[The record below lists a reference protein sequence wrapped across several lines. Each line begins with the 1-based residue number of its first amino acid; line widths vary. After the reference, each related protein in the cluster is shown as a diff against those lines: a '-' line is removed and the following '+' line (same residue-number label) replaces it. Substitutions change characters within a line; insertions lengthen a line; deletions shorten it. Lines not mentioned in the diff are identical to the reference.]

1 MTNPHLDKEIE
12 KMAPANNPPKR
23 GFDPAEFERRVAR
36 AQEIM
41 HRQRLDAV
49 FVTTPPNVRY
59 FTGFDSQFWESPTR
73 PWFVV
78 VPLEGRPIA
87 VIPEIGAPEMALTWV
102 EDIRTWP
109 APVPSDDGISL
120 LRSTLEGLPS
130 RFGRIGAE
138 LGREMTLRMPVVDF
152 LALRESLGREVVDG
166 SPAIWEMRMVKTAAE
181 VAHIEH
187 ICQIAS
193 EAYEALPSQLSIGEN
208 EREAVRKLRID
219 IARRGADSTPFMP
232 AISGPGGVPQIVC
245 GPHDRILE
253 EGDILFIDTGSTY
266 DGYFCDFDRNYAVGR
281 ISGEAARVHEALWLA
296 TEAGIAAA
304 VPGSTTDDIWRAMN
318 RIIEDAGAIGNNVGR
333 LGHGLGLQLTEPPSH
348 RPGDGTTIVENMVL
362 TIEPGMEY
370 APGKMIVH
378 EENIVVT
385 ADGPR
390 LLTRRAPREM
400 PVIR

>member
-1 MTNPHLDKEIE
+1 MKDYVI
-12 KMAPANNPPKR
+12 PKR
-23 GFDPAEFERRVAR
+23 GFTPSEFEIRVER
-36 AQEIM
+36 AQRIM
-41 HRQRLDAV
+41 RRNELDAI

-78 VPLEGRPIA
+78 VPLSGEPIA

-102 EDIRTWP
+102 KDIRTWP
-109 APVPSDDGISL
+109 APVPEDDGVSL
-120 LRSTLEGLPS
+120 LKETLDALPR
-130 RFGRIGAE
+130 RFERIGAE
-138 LGREMTLRMPVVDF
+138 LGREMSLRMPVID
-152 LALRESLGREVVDG
+152 LLRLRDSLGSEIVDG
-166 SPAIWEMRMVKTAAE
+166 SPAIWQMRMVKTDAE
-181 VAHIEH
+181 IEH
-187 ICQIAS
+187 IHYICSIAS
-193 EAYEALPSQLSIGEN
+193 DAYEALPNQISIGEN

-219 IARRGADSTPFMP
+219 IARRGADATPFMP

-253 EGDILFIDTGSTY
+253 KGDVLFIDTGSTF
-266 DGYFCDFDRNYAVGR
+266 DGYFCDFDRNYAVGGL
-281 ISGEAARVHEALWLA
+281 SPDVARVHEALWLA

-304 VPGSTTDDIWRAMN
+304 VPGATTDDIWRAMN
-318 RIIEDAGAIGNNVGR
+318 RIIEGAGALGNNVGR

-348 RPGDGTTIVENMVL
+348 RPGDDTVIAENMVL

-378 EENIVVT
+378 EENIAIT
-385 ADGPR
+385 RDGPR
-390 LLTRRAPREM
+390 LLTKRAPREM